1 MTQPKRK
8 HPRLRDYDYSR
19 TGVYFLTI
27 CTRNRAPIL
36 SEIVGRGLAPAGQEE
51 WYMKRTLVIVGLGL
65 IGGAHPAQG
74 AVRVP
79 D

>member
-27 CTRNRAPIL
+27 CTRNRAPALQMGKI
-36 SEIVGRGLAPAGQEE
+36 SEL
-51 WYMKRTLVIVGLGL
+51 WM
-65 IGGAHPAQG
+65 
-74 AVRVP
+74 
-79 D
+79 

>member
-27 CTRNRAPIL
+27 CTKDRAPIL
-36 SEIVGRGLAPAGQEE
+36 SEIVGRGLAPAE
-51 WYMKRTLVIVGLGL
+51 
-65 IGGAHPAQG
+65 
-74 AVRVP
+74 VRLFTAGRIAA
-79 D
+79 